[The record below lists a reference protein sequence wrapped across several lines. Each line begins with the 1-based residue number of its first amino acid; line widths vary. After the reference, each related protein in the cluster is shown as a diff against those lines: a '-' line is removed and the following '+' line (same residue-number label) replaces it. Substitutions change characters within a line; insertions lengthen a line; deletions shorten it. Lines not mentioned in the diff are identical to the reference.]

1 MRLIYHPQ
9 AAEELIEASGFYER
23 RVMGLGS
30 RFLDAVEDSL
40 AKLSGTPQLAPA
52 DDRGRRKYLIHGFPY
67 VIIYWFE
74 SDSLHVLAV
83 AHTGRKPGYWAA
95 RDTAAL

>member
-1 MRLIYHPQ
+1 MRLAYHPQ
-9 AAEELIEASGFYER
+9 AAEELIEASGFYEG
-23 RVMGLGS
+23 RVSGLGS

-40 AKLSGTPQLAPA
+40 AKLRGKPDLAPA

-67 VIIYWFE
+67 VIIYRFE
-74 SDSLHVLAV
+74 SDSLYVLAV

-95 RDTAAL
+95 RDAAAQ